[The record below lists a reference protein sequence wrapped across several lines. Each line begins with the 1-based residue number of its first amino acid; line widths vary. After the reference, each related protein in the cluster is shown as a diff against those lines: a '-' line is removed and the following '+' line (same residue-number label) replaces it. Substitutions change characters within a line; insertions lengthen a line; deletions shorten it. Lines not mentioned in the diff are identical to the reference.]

1 MSPGGPHLQNAVM
14 QANRHTSVF
23 IVDDSDSIRQRLI
36 AMLESM
42 ADVAIVGEARNAAE
56 AIDGILATNPD
67 SVLLDL
73 NLGTS
78 SGMEVLS
85 TVHRKLPVIEFVVLS
100 NHSEPQYRRACAKA
114 GARYFLDKST
124 EFDCVRTVIAQIAA
138 QHH

>member
-1 MSPGGPHLQNAVM
+1 M
-14 QANRHTSVF
+14 QPNKHTSVF

-36 AMLESM
+36 AMLGSM
-42 ADVAIVGEARNAAE
+42 ADVAIVGEARSAAE

-85 TVHRKLPVIEFVVLS
+85 TVRRQLPVVEFVVLS

-124 EFDCVRTVIAQIAA
+124 EFDAVRNVIAQIAA

>member
-1 MSPGGPHLQNAVM
+1 MRVM
-14 QANRHTSVF
+14 QANKFTSVF
-23 IVDDSDSIRQRLI
+23 IVDDSDSIRQRLA
-36 AMLESM
+36 AMLSSM
-42 ADVAIVGEARNAAE
+42 EDVAIVGEAKCATD
-56 AIDGILATNPD
+56 AIDGILATQPD

-85 TVHRKLPVIEFVVLS
+85 TVHRRNPVIEFVVLS

-124 EFDCVRTVIAQIAA
+124 EFDAVRNVIAQIAA

>member
-1 MSPGGPHLQNAVM
+1 MRVM
-14 QANRHTSVF
+14 QANKHTSVF

-36 AMLESM
+36 AMLGSM
-42 ADVAIVGEARNAAE
+42 ADVAVVGEARSAAE

-85 TVHRKLPVIEFVVLS
+85 TVRRQLPIVEFVVLS

>member
-1 MSPGGPHLQNAVM
+1 MRVM

-36 AMLESM
+36 TMLESM
-42 ADVAIVGEARNAAE
+42 ADVAIVGEARSAAE

-100 NHSEPQYRRACAKA
+100 NHSEPQYRRACARA
-114 GARYFLDKST
+114 GARYFLDKSS
-124 EFDCVRTVIAQIAA
+124 EFDSVRTVIAQIAA

>member
-1 MSPGGPHLQNAVM
+1 M

-36 AMLESM
+36 AMLETM
-42 ADVAIVGEARNAAE
+42 ADVSIVGEARSAAE
-56 AIDGILATNPD
+56 AIDGILATHPD

-73 NLGTS
+73 NLGAS

-85 TVHRKLPVIEFVVLS
+85 TVHRQLPVVEFVVLS

>member
-1 MSPGGPHLQNAVM
+1 MRVM
-14 QANRHTSVF
+14 QANKHTSVF

-42 ADVAIVGEARNAAE
+42 TDVAVVGEARSATE

-85 TVHRKLPVIEFVVLS
+85 TVRRRLPIVEFVVLS

>member
-1 MSPGGPHLQNAVM
+1 M
-14 QANRHTSVF
+14 QANKHTSVF

-42 ADVAIVGEARNAAE
+42 ADVAVVGQARSATE

-85 TVHRKLPVIEFVVLS
+85 TVHRQLPIVEFVVLS

>member
-1 MSPGGPHLQNAVM
+1 MRVM
-14 QANRHTSVF
+14 QANKHTSVF

-42 ADVAIVGEARNAAE
+42 ADVAVVGQARSATE

-85 TVHRKLPVIEFVVLS
+85 TVRRRLPIVEFVVLS

>member
-1 MSPGGPHLQNAVM
+1 MRVM
-14 QANRHTSVF
+14 QANKHTSVF

-42 ADVAIVGEARNAAE
+42 ADVAVVGQARSATE

-85 TVHRKLPVIEFVVLS
+85 TVRRQLPIVEFVVLS

>member
-1 MSPGGPHLQNAVM
+1 MRVM
-14 QANRHTSVF
+14 QANKHTSVF

-42 ADVAIVGEARNAAE
+42 TDVAVVGEARSATE
-56 AIDGILATNPD
+56 AIDGILATHPD

-85 TVHRKLPVIEFVVLS
+85 TVHRQLPVVEFVVLS

>member
-1 MSPGGPHLQNAVM
+1 MRVM
-14 QANRHTSVF
+14 QANKHTSVF

-42 ADVAIVGEARNAAE
+42 ADVAVVGQARSATE

-85 TVHRKLPVIEFVVLS
+85 TVRRQLPVVEFVVLS

>member
-1 MSPGGPHLQNAVM
+1 M
-14 QANRHTSVF
+14 QANKHTSVF

-42 ADVAIVGEARNAAE
+42 ADVAVVGQARSATE

-85 TVHRKLPVIEFVVLS
+85 TVRRQLPIVEFVVLS

>member
-1 MSPGGPHLQNAVM
+1 M
-14 QANRHTSVF
+14 QANKHTSVF

-42 ADVAIVGEARNAAE
+42 ADVAVVGEARSAAE

-85 TVHRKLPVIEFVVLS
+85 TVHRQLPVVEFVVLS